1 MPNPPEDLLI
11 LADEDDL
18 LLLAEE
24 DEIILPSET
33 LPESNN
39 QQIPVIDPYSPTWKI
54 MIVDDEQEI
63 HDVTKIALD
72 GFMFKNK
79 PISFVSAYSGKQ
91 AKILLKEHPDTA
103 IIFLDVV
110 MEENDTG
117 LQVVKYI
124 RENLQNNFVRIIL
137 RTGQPGEAP
146 EEKTIINYD
155 INDYKHKAELTRRKL
170 FVTTIAGL
178 RAYYDLMLIETNKAA
193 LKQTLEAIPIG
204 ICVLDAQ
211 TIKPKYINKEAQK
224 IFGNRIENNVSI
236 ENIVDMYKFYTA
248 GTSQMYPYEK
258 LPMVCALN
266 GETTYVNDIEIRQN
280 DQNTPIES
288 WGTPIYDNGK
298 IIYGLTTF
306 QDITERQQAETTKI
320 RMIQEREAKNTALHY
335 SEEIETKNLDL
346 VKLNQDKNE
355 FLGIA
360 AHDLKNPLSAIMGY
374 AEEIE
379 ECYNE
384 MSKQEIA
391 EISSLIKQAST
402 KMSTLITN
410 LLDVNQIESGQ
421 IRLNLT
427 DINILPIVENIV
439 QDYAKRAKE
448 KNISLHFSHI
458 GSNFQANLDVNATEQ
473 ILDNIISNAVK
484 YSPLSKNIYI
494 KLIADKDKIRCE
506 VKDEGEGLSEADQ
519 LKLFGKFNRLTSKP
533 TGKEH
538 SNGLGLFIVK
548 KLAEAMNA
556 KVWCE
561 SKLGQG
567 ATFITEFKTFS

>member
-1 MPNPPEDLLI
+1 MQNLPNDLPVSV
-11 LADEDDL
+11 DEDDL

-24 DEIILPSET
+24 DEIILP
-33 LPESNN
+33 PEKHVEYDN
-39 QQIPVIDPYSPTWKI
+39 QQIPIIDPCSPTWKI

-72 GFMFKNK
+72 GFKFKDK
-79 PISFVSAYSGKQ
+79 PISFISAHSGEQ

-103 IIFLDVV
+103 MVFLDVV

-124 RENLQNNFVRIIL
+124 RETLQNKFIRIIL
-137 RTGQPGEAP
+137 RTGQSGEAP
-146 EEKTIINYD
+146 EEKTIVNYD

-170 FVTTIAGL
+170 FVTTISGL

-193 LKQTLEAIPIG
+193 FKQTLEAIPVG
-204 ICVLDAQ
+204 ICILDAK
-211 TIKPKYINKEAQK
+211 TVKPKYINKEAQK
-224 IFGNRIENNVSI
+224 IFGKRIEKDISI
-236 ENIVDMYKFYTA
+236 ESIADIHQLYTA

-258 LPMVCALN
+258 LPMVRALN
-266 GETTYVNDIEIRQN
+266 GETTHVDDIEIRQN
-280 DQNTPIES
+280 DQNIPIES
-288 WGTPIYDNGK
+288 WGTPIYDNDK
-298 IIYGLTTF
+298 IIYSLTTF
-306 QDITERQQAETTKI
+306 QDITERQQAEATKI
-320 RMIQEREAKNTALHY
+320 RMVQEREAKNAALHY
-335 SEEIETKNLDL
+335 SKEIEAKNLDL

-360 AHDLKNPLSAIMGY
+360 AHDLKNPLSVIIGY

-379 ECYNE
+379 EYCDE

-391 EISSLIKQAST
+391 ELSCLIKEAST
-402 KMSTLITN
+402 KMSTLIMN

-421 IRLNLT
+421 IRLNKA
-427 DINILPIVENIV
+427 DIDIFPIVKNIV
-439 QDYAKRAKE
+439 KDYTKRTKE
-448 KNISLHFSHI
+448 KNIAVHFSYE
-458 GSNFQANLDVNATEQ
+458 GDNFQAHLDANAVGQ

-484 YSPLSKNIYI
+484 YSPLGKNIYI
-494 KLIADKDKIRCE
+494 KLIADKDVIRCE
-506 VKDEGEGLSEADQ
+506 IKDEGEGLSEADQ
-519 LKLFGKFNRLTSKP
+519 KKLFGKFNLLTTKP

-556 KVWCE
+556 EVWCE

-567 ATFITEFKTFS
+567 ATFIIGFKTL

>member
-1 MPNPPEDLLI
+1 MPNPDDLLI
-11 LADEDDL
+11 LADED
-18 LLLAEE
+18 
-24 DEIILPSET
+24 EIVLPSEK

-39 QQIPVIDPYSPTWKI
+39 QQIPFIDPYSPTWKI

-72 GFMFKNK
+72 GFMFKDK

-103 IIFLDVV
+103 VIFLDVV
-110 MEENDTG
+110 MEENDSG
-117 LQVVKYI
+117 LQVAKYI
-124 RENLQNNFVRIIL
+124 RENLQNNLVRIIL
-137 RTGQPGEAP
+137 RTGQSGEAP

-155 INDYKHKAELTRRKL
+155 INDYKYKAELTRRKL

-178 RAYYDLMLIETNKAA
+178 RAYYDLMLIETNKTA

-224 IFGNRIENNVSI
+224 IFENRIENDVSI
-236 ENIVDMYKFYTA
+236 ENIVDVYQFYIA
-248 GTSQMYPYEK
+248 GTSRMYPYEK
-258 LPMVCALN
+258 LPMVCALK
-266 GETTYVNDIEIRQN
+266 GETTYVDDIEIRQN
-280 DQNTPIES
+280 DQNIPIES

-306 QDITERQQAETTKI
+306 QDVSERQQAEATKI
-320 RMIQEREAKNTALHY
+320 RMIQELEAKNSALHY
-335 SEEIETKNLDL
+335 SKEIEAKNMDL
-346 VKLNQDKNE
+346 LKLNQDKNE
-355 FLGIA
+355 FLSIA

-379 ECYNE
+379 EYCGE
-384 MSKQEIA
+384 MSKQEII
-391 EISSLIKQAST
+391 ELSSLIKQAST

-427 DINILPIVENIV
+427 NVDILSIVENIV
-439 QDYAKRAKE
+439 KDYAKRAKE
-448 KNISLHFSHI
+448 KNITIHFSYE
-458 GSNFQANLDVNATEQ
+458 GNNFQAYLDTNLTGQ
-473 ILDNIISNAVK
+473 ILDNIVSNAVK
-484 YSPLSKNIYI
+484 YSPLGKNIYI
-494 KLIADKDKIRCE
+494 KLITDKGRIRCE

-519 LKLFGKFNRLTSKP
+519 KKLFGKFNRLTTKP

-556 KVWCE
+556 EVWCE

-567 ATFITEFKTFS
+567 ATFIVEFKTS

>member
-1 MPNPPEDLLI
+1 MQNLPNDLPI

-24 DEIILPSET
+24 DEIILP
-33 LPESNN
+33 PEKHVEYDN

-54 MIVDDEQEI
+54 IIVDDEQEI

-72 GFMFKNK
+72 GFKFKDK
-79 PISFVSAYSGKQ
+79 PISFISAYSGKQ
-91 AKILLKEHPDTA
+91 AKTLLKEHPDTA
-103 IIFLDVV
+103 IVFLDVV
-110 MEENDTG
+110 MEENDSG

-124 RENLQNNFVRIIL
+124 RETLQNQFVRIIL

-170 FVTTIAGL
+170 FVTTISGL
-178 RAYYDLMLIETNKAA
+178 RSYYDLMLIETNKTA

-211 TIKPKYINKEAQK
+211 TVKPKYINKEAQK
-224 IFGNRIENNVSI
+224 IFGNRIETDVSI
-236 ENIVDMYKFYTA
+236 ESIVDMYKLYTA
-248 GTSQMYPYEK
+248 GTYQTYPYEK
-258 LPMVCALN
+258 LPMVRALN
-266 GETTYVNDIEIRQN
+266 GETTHVDDIEIRQN
-280 DQNTPIES
+280 NQNIPIES
-288 WGTPIYDNGK
+288 WGTPIYANDK
-298 IIYGLTTF
+298 IIYSLATF
-306 QDITERQQAETTKI
+306 QDITERQQAEANKT
-320 RMIQEREAKNTALHY
+320 RMVQEREAKNVALHY
-335 SEEIETKNLDL
+335 SKEIEAKNLDL

-360 AHDLKNPLSAIMGY
+360 THDLKNPLSAIMGC

-379 ECYNE
+379 ECCNE
-384 MSKQEIA
+384 MSREEIA
-391 EISSLIKQAST
+391 ELSGLIKQAST

-421 IRLNLT
+421 IKLNLA
-427 DINILPIVENIV
+427 DIDILSIVKNIA
-439 QDYAKRAKE
+439 QDYTKRAKE
-448 KNISLHFSHI
+448 KNIAVHFSHE
-458 GSNFQANLDVNATEQ
+458 GSNFQAHLDADAVGQ

-484 YSPLSKNIYI
+484 YSPLGKNIYI

-506 VKDEGEGLSEADQ
+506 VKNEGEGLNEADQ
-519 LKLFGKFNRLTSKP
+519 KKLFGKFNRLTTKP

-561 SKLGQG
+561 SKLSQG
-567 ATFITEFKTFS
+567 ATFIIEFKTL